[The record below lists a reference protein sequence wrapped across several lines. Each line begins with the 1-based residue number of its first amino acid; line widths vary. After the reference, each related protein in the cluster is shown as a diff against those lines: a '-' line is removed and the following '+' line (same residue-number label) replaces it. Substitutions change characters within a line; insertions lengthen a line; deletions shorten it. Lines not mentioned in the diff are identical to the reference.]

1 MGWQEQRH
9 HRSRFAILARE
20 ESLLSCEIEA
30 SIEMYGIMLSEQRG
44 LFLRLSALASTL
56 VDDSLMLRDN
66 QDDYEPVLGE
76 VI

>member
-56 VDDSLMLRDN
+56 VDDSLILLDDP
-66 QDDYEPVLGE
+66 DDYEPVLE
-76 VI
+76 KVI